1 MNREPAMSPRAR
13 KPPGNPREPLRK
25 PLRNPRGRKPPGSPG
40 PPTSTG
46 RPVTEPAPA
55 AEPPAQ
61 SGRTDGGQPP
71 RRPPG
76 DGGQPPGG
84 RLPPARAGA
93 GGRAHGERLTLGRAV
108 LDAIIHG
115 NSVVVTVLA
124 IVAAMVIGGLLIAF
138 TDPVVLSAWG
148 TLFSAPGG
156 AIAAAWHSVAAA
168 YSNMFEGAILNPHT
182 VSAAFHGGSSA
193 AVFNPLSETAVNAT
207 PLIFAG
213 LSVALAFRAGL
224 FNIGGTGQ
232 FIGGAL
238 VATWLGFGVH
248 LPLVIHAIVVLIGA
262 FAGGA
267 ALGWIV
273 GALKAWT
280 GAHEV
285 IVTIMLNY
293 VMIYLLSWL
302 LSTKAMQRPGR
313 NDLIS
318 PFIASNAQLPH
329 IAGASLRINVSFLIA
344 LAAAAAVWWLLSRST
359 LGFEFRTV
367 GANPRA
373 ARSAGMSVERTWIV
387 VMLIA
392 GGLAG
397 LAASAVIQG
406 TDYTLNFQSYGTF
419 GIDAITVALLGRA
432 RPLRTVLA
440 ALLFGALDA
449 GGTAMQGVTQIPAD
463 IVSVIQALI
472 VLFIAA
478 PPLVRAMFRLREA
491 RAPGEGQVLA
501 KGWNG

>member
-1 MNREPAMSPRAR
+1 PTKAGAPTEPRA
-13 KPPGNPREPLRK
+13 PTEA
-25 PLRNPRGRKPPGSPG
+25 G
-40 PPTSTG
+40 PAT
-46 RPVTEPAPA
+46 VTEAAP
-55 AEPPAQ
+55 
-61 SGRTDGGQPP
+61 
-71 RRPPG
+71 
-76 DGGQPPGG
+76 
-84 RLPPARAGA
+84 
-93 GGRAHGERLTLGRAV
+93 GEDDHPRLTLSRAV

-138 TDPVVLSAWG
+138 TDPVVLTAWG
-148 TLFSAPGG
+148 RLFSAPGS
-156 AIAAAWHSVAAA
+156 AIAAAWHSVTAA

-182 VSAAFHGGSSA
+182 VSAAFHGGSVA

-238 VATWLGFGVH
+238 FATWLGFGVH
-248 LPLVIHAIVVLIGA
+248 LPVVIHAVVVLLGA

-267 ALGWIV
+267 VLGWVV

-302 LSTKAMQRPGR
+302 LGTKAMQRPGR

-318 PFIASNAQLPH
+318 PFIDPNAQLPH
-329 IAGASLRINVSFLIA
+329 IAGPNLRLNASFLIA
-344 LAAAAAVWWLLSRST
+344 LAAAAGVWWLLGRST

-373 ARSAGMSVERTWIV
+373 ARSAGMNVAQTWIV

-406 TDYTLNFQSYGTF
+406 TDHSLNFQSYGTY

-432 RPLRTVLA
+432 RPLGTVLA

-449 GGTAMQGVTQIPAD
+449 GGIAMQGVTQIPVD
-463 IVSVIQALI
+463 IVKVIQALI

-491 RAPGEGQVLA
+491 RAAGEGQVLA

>member
-1 MNREPAMSPRAR
+1 
-13 KPPGNPREPLRK
+13 
-25 PLRNPRGRKPPGSPG
+25 
-40 PPTSTG
+40 
-46 RPVTEPAPA
+46 
-55 AEPPAQ
+55 
-61 SGRTDGGQPP
+61 
-71 RRPPG
+71 
-76 DGGQPPGG
+76 
-84 RLPPARAGA
+84 
-93 GGRAHGERLTLGRAV
+93 
-108 LDAIIHG
+108 
-115 NSVVVTVLA
+115 
-124 IVAAMVIGGLLIAF
+124 
-138 TDPVVLSAWG
+138 
-148 TLFSAPGG
+148 
-156 AIAAAWHSVAAA
+156 
-168 YSNMFEGAILNPHT
+168 
-182 VSAAFHGGSSA
+182 
-193 AVFNPLSETAVNAT
+193 
-207 PLIFAG
+207 
-213 LSVALAFRAGL
+213 
-224 FNIGGTGQ
+224 
-232 FIGGAL
+232 
-238 VATWLGFGVH
+238 
-248 LPLVIHAIVVLIGA
+248 
-262 FAGGA
+262 
-267 ALGWIV
+267 
-273 GALKAWT
+273 
-280 GAHEV
+280 
-285 IVTIMLNY
+285 
-293 VMIYLLSWL
+293 MIYLLSWL

-329 IAGASLRINVSFLIA
+329 IAGASLRINVSFLVA

-432 RPLRTVLA
+432 RPLGTVLA